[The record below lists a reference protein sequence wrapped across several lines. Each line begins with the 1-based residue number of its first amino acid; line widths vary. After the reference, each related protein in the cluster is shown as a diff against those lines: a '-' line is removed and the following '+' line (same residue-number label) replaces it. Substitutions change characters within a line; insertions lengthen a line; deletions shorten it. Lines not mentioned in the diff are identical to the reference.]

1 MQAQKTR
8 RSRIFEERIMTM
20 AARKIEYASADP
32 FEVFEA
38 RGWARAWLFGAG
50 EFSLHEAIDSLQ
62 EAAVAT
68 GLVELIGQDRVQ
80 EILANNFARFVDA
93 R

>member
-1 MQAQKTR
+1 
-8 RSRIFEERIMTM
+8 MTM
-20 AARKIEYASADP
+20 AARKSEYVSADP
-32 FEVFEA
+32 LEVFDA
-38 RGWARAWLFGAG
+38 RCWARAWLFGAG
-50 EFSLHEAIDSLQ
+50 EFSLTEAVDPLQ

-80 EILANNFARFVDA
+80 KILADHFARFVDA

>member
-1 MQAQKTR
+1 
-8 RSRIFEERIMTM
+8 MTM
-20 AARKIEYASADP
+20 AARKIEYVAADP

-38 RGWARAWLFGAG
+38 RCWARAWLFGAG
-50 EFSLHEAIDSLQ
+50 EFSLHDAVDPLQ
-62 EAAVAT
+62 EAAVATT

-80 EILANNFARFVDA
+80 QILADHFARFVDA